1 MAGGSAFPAGDTSP
15 LFRCGMLPGRGKF
28 CDALLLLA
36 TYVISHCIFVSD
48 TSSTGGQCSGRFF
61 PGYEGGTL
69 ARLPVIRLP
78 VREIAARG
86 LG

>member
-1 MAGGSAFPAGDTSP
+1 MVTSTDV
-15 LFRCGMLPGRGKF
+15 LLPGREVLRCAMVARNI
-28 CDALLLLA
+28 CDFALYFRERHVKYRWPVLRS
-36 TYVISHCIFVSD
+36 V
-48 TSSTGGQCSGRFF
+48 F